1 MLTKTEIM
9 QQLAAGRN
17 CAMVTFGE
25 FAESLGYD
33 KEETDAIAAVF
44 GGGME
49 HGSVCGAVTG
59 AYMTLG
65 AFAQNKEKAIAL
77 AAEFD
82 KRFKERFGTIY
93 CRELLGYDFEDPEQ
107 KQQARQSGKMDENC
121 PACIGAAIEILEDL
135 TKEDE

>member
-65 AFAQNKEKAIAL
+65 AFAQNKEKPLRWLQNLIKDLKSVSARSTAGNSWDTILKIRSRNSRPDRAAKWTKTAL
-77 AAEFD
+77 
-82 KRFKERFGTIY
+82 
-93 CRELLGYDFEDPEQ
+93 
-107 KQQARQSGKMDENC
+107 
-121 PACIGAAIEILEDL
+121 PALVQRSRSLKI
-135 TKEDE
+135 

>member
-9 QQLAAGRN
+9 QKLSEGKN

-25 FAESLGYD
+25 FAEELGYD
-33 KEETDAIAAVF
+33 TDETDAIGAVF

-82 KRFKERFGTIY
+82 KKFKERFGTIY

-107 KQQARQSGKMDENC
+107 KQKARESGVMGEKC
-121 PACIGAAIEILEDL
+121 PACIGAAIEILEEL
-135 TKEDE
+135 TAEE